1 MVTFYREETKTTPE
15 IRIDSSKHLF
25 SIQGVSRPEDV
36 RTFYGETLTALEQA
50 LHTHAQASDPFILSF
65 NMYYFNSSSA
75 KFIADIMMLA
85 KEATEKGITCKVR
98 WYYNQDDED
107 MLEVG
112 EDFSEMAGMQF
123 QYIMI
128 QQ

>member
-1 MVTFYREETKTTPE
+1 MVTFHREETKTTPE
-15 IRIDSSKHLF
+15 IRIDSSRHLF

-36 RTFYGETLTALEQA
+36 QTFYGETLTALEEA
-50 LHTHAQASDPFILSF
+50 LKEQTHTSEPFILSF

-98 WYYNQDDED
+98 WYYNQDDEG